1 MTKYQ
6 EEYFKAHGEDEKNFR
21 QLNEAMRRTKYTL
34 VTPYTSRKIR
44 KEEAVEVL
52 GEDEYLS
59 GIQRSAFHGT
69 ATRKVMGK
77 PFQMV
82 LFDSSALWK

>member
-6 EEYFKAHGEDEKNFR
+6 EEYFKAHGEDESGFR

-69 ATRKVMGK
+69 ATRKVMGQ

>member
-6 EEYFKAHGEDEKNFR
+6 EEYFKAHGEDEKSFR

-52 GEDEYLS
+52 GEDLYLS

>member
-6 EEYFKAHGEDEKNFR
+6 EDYFKAHGEDEKSFR

-69 ATRKVMGK
+69 ATRKVMGQ

>member
-6 EEYFKAHGEDEKNFR
+6 EEYFKAHGESEDSFR

-44 KEEAVEVL
+44 KEEAVEIL

-69 ATRKVMGK
+69 ATRKVMGQL
-77 PFQMV
+77 FQMV

>member
-6 EEYFKAHGEDEKNFR
+6 EDYFKAHGEDEKSFR

-69 ATRKVMGK
+69 ATRKVMGQ

-82 LFDSSALWK
+82 LFDSSALWN